1 MLLNNSY
8 MPQRSSS
15 EQCLA
20 TSTPPNVGPSQILPF
35 LYLGS
40 QEDALSTKV
49 MQDHHITHVINVS
62 ITGQKAPFLDEND
75 DEHFLRIPINDCLNA
90 LLLPFFDQAFSFI
103 EKARLNNGRV
113 FIHCLAGISRSPA
126 LAVAYIMRHL
136 NLSADDAYRY
146 IKARRSHISPNF
158 NFLGQLSEYER
169 GLPLSTRTTTTS
181 TIPIV
186 KCIAT
191 TDSPLYD
198 RRRFL
203 QVEGCSSLK
212 REHNNDQPKVP
223 SRPKGFNFD
232 LVNTRRPQSL
242 LSPSSGIANLSV
254 ESPQP
259 HHSSLPPKLLR
270 PNSITLKRSSPTDE
284 PCQSSEL
291 LNSSSNNESNSITN
305 KRVKTL
311 PRSTDTS
318 PLLEKNDLI
327 NTFFEGTTTTA
338 TTTSS
343 LSSKSLNRS
352 NSAQSLDSAT
362 DATTTTLNKSRTN
375 SLNSSRELLVS

>member
-1 MLLNNSY
+1 MSCY
-8 MPQRSSS
+8 IHTTKCR
-15 EQCLA
+15 
-20 TSTPPNVGPSQILPF
+20 PSQILPF

-49 MQDHHITHVINVS
+49 MQDNHITHVINVS
-62 ITGQKAPFLDEND
+62 ITGQRAPFLEEKD
-75 DEHFLRIPINDCLNA
+75 DEHFLRIPVNDCLNA
-90 LLLPFFDQAFSFI
+90 QLSPYFDQTYSFI

-126 LAVAYIMRHL
+126 IAVAFIMRHL

-169 GLPLSTRTTTTS
+169 TLPTSTRTTS
-181 TIPIV
+181 TIPTV
-186 KCIAT
+186 KCISVE
-191 TDSPLYD
+191 SPLHD
-198 RRRFL
+198 RRRFI
-203 QVEGCSSLK
+203 QVEGTSSLK
-212 REHNNDQPKVP
+212 REHNNDQPKAL

-259 HHSSLPPKLLR
+259 THSSLPPKLLR

-284 PCQSSEL
+284 SCQSSEL
-291 LNSSSNNESNSITN
+291 LNSSCNNELNLTTN

-318 PLLEKNDLI
+318 PLVEKNDLI
-327 NTFFEGTTTTA
+327 NTFFEGTST
-338 TTTSS
+338 
-343 LSSKSLNRS
+343 LSKSPARS
-352 NSAQSLDSAT
+352 SSTQSLDSA
-362 DATTTTLNKSRTN
+362 AEAAASTTTTNTNKSRTN
-375 SLNSSRELLVS
+375 SLHSSRELLVS

>member
-1 MLLNNSY
+1 

-20 TSTPPNVGPSQILPF
+20 TSAPPNVGPSQILSF

-40 QEDALSTKV
+40 QEDVLSSKA
-49 MQDHHITHVINVS
+49 MQDNHITHVINVS
-62 ITGQKAPFLDEND
+62 ISGQRAPFLDENN
-75 DEHFLRIPINDCLNA
+75 DEHFLRIPVNDCLNA
-90 LLLPFFDQAFSFI
+90 QLLPYFDQAFNFI

-136 NLSADDAYRY
+136 NLSVDDAYRY

-158 NFLGQLSEYER
+158 NFMGQLSEYER
-169 GLPLSTRTTTTS
+169 SLPTSTKLST
-181 TIPIV
+181 TIPII
-186 KCIAT
+186 KCIT
-191 TDSPLYD
+191 IEPPSND
-198 RRRFL
+198 RRRFI
-203 QVEGCSSLK
+203 QIEGNNSLK
-212 REHNNDQPKVP
+212 REHNNDQPKSL
-223 SRPKGFNFD
+223 SRPKCFNFD

-259 HHSSLPPKLLR
+259 QHTSLPSKLLR

-284 PCQSSEL
+284 SYQPSEL
-291 LNSSSNNESNSITN
+291 INSTCYNNELNLTN

-318 PLLEKNDLI
+318 PLFENNDLI
-327 NTFFEGTTTTA
+327 NTFFEGTST
-338 TTTSS
+338 
-343 LSSKSLNRS
+343 LSKSPNRS
-352 NSAQSLDSAT
+352 NSTQSLDLAT
-362 DATTTTLNKSRTN
+362 ESTTTTTTSNTNKSRTN
-375 SLNSSRELLVS
+375 SLSSSRELLVS

>member
-1 MLLNNSY
+1 MFLNNSY

-49 MQDHHITHVINVS
+49 MQDNHITHVINVS
-62 ITGQKAPFLDEND
+62 TTGQKAPFLDGKD
-75 DEHFLRIPINDCLNA
+75 DEHFLRIPVIDCLNA
-90 LLLPFFDQAFSFI
+90 QLLPYFDQAYSFI
-103 EKARLNNGRV
+103 EKARQDNGRV

-126 LAVAYIMRHL
+126 LAMAYIMRHL

-146 IKARRSHISPNF
+146 IKARRSYISPNF
-158 NFLGQLSEYER
+158 NFLGQLYEYER
-169 GLPLSTRTTTTS
+169 SLSSTN
-181 TIPIV
+181 TIPMV
-186 KCIAT
+186 KCIT
-191 TDSPLYD
+191 IEPPLND
-198 RRRFL
+198 RCRFV
-203 QVEGCSSLK
+203 QVEGSGSLK
-212 REHNNDQPKVP
+212 REHNNDQPKVI

-242 LSPSSGIANLSV
+242 LSPSSGIAKLSV

-259 HHSSLPPKLLR
+259 QHSSLPPKLLR

-291 LNSSSNNESNSITN
+291 LNSSCNNESNLTNN

-318 PLLEKNDLI
+318 PLFEK
-327 NTFFEGTTTTA
+327 
-338 TTTSS
+338 
-343 LSSKSLNRS
+343 K
-352 NSAQSLDSAT
+352 
-362 DATTTTLNKSRTN
+362 
-375 SLNSSRELLVS
+375 

>member
-1 MLLNNSY
+1 

-40 QEDALSTKV
+40 QEDALSTKA
-49 MQDHHITHVINVS
+49 MQDNHITHVINVS
-62 ITGQKAPFLDEND
+62 ITGQRAPFLKEND
-75 DEHFLRIPINDCLNA
+75 DEHFLRIPVNDCLNA
-90 LLLPFFDQAFSFI
+90 QLSPYFDQAYSFI

-136 NLSADDAYRY
+136 NLAADDAYRY

-158 NFLGQLSEYER
+158 NFLGQLYEYER
-169 GLPLSTRTTTTS
+169 SLPSPTRSNSAITM
-181 TIPIV
+181 V
-186 KCIAT
+186 KCT
-191 TDSPLYD
+191 PVELTLNDC
-198 RRRFL
+198 RRFL
-203 QVEGCSSLK
+203 QVEGSSSLK
-212 REHNNDQPKVP
+212 REHNNDQPKAL

-259 HHSSLPPKLLR
+259 THSSLPSKLLR

-284 PCQSSEL
+284 SCQL
-291 LNSSSNNESNSITN
+291 LNSSCNNESNSTTN

-318 PLLEKNDLI
+318 PLVEKNDLI
-327 NTFFEGTTTTA
+327 NTIFEGTST
-338 TTTSS
+338 
-343 LSSKSLNRS
+343 LSKSPTRS
-352 NSAQSLDSAT
+352 SSTHSLDSTSDTAN
-362 DATTTTLNKSRTN
+362 TTTTNSTLNTNKSRTN

>member
-1 MLLNNSY
+1 

-20 TSTPPNVGPSQILPF
+20 TSAPPNVGPSQILPF

-40 QEDALSTKV
+40 QEDVLSTKT
-49 MQDHHITHVINVS
+49 MQDNHITHVINVS
-62 ITGQKAPFLDEND
+62 ISGQRAPFLDEND
-75 DEHFLRIPINDCLNA
+75 AEHFLRIPVNDCLNA
-90 LLLPFFDQAFSFI
+90 QLLPYFDQAYSFI

-136 NLSADDAYRY
+136 NLSVDDAYRY

-158 NFLGQLSEYER
+158 NFMGQLSEYER
-169 GLPLSTRTTTTS
+169 SLPSSTKLST

-186 KCIAT
+186 KCIT
-191 TDSPLYD
+191 IEPPLSD
-198 RRRFL
+198 RRRFI
-203 QVEGCSSLK
+203 QVDGSSSLK
-212 REHNNDQPKVP
+212 REHNNDQPK
-223 SRPKGFNFD
+223 SLTRPKGFNFD

-259 HHSSLPPKLLR
+259 QHTSLPSKLLR

-284 PCQSSEL
+284 SYQPSEL
-291 LNSSSNNESNSITN
+291 INSSCNNDLSLTN
-305 KRVKTL
+305 KRVKKL

-318 PLLEKNDLI
+318 PLFENNDLI
-327 NTFFEGTTTTA
+327 NTFFEGTATLSKSPHRSSSTQSLDLAIELSSPTTTT
-338 TTTSS
+338 TTTS
-343 LSSKSLNRS
+343 N
-352 NSAQSLDSAT
+352 T
-362 DATTTTLNKSRTN
+362 NKSRTN
-375 SLNSSRELLVS
+375 SLSSSRELLVS